1 MTVHSS
7 IRLFAAVAALAI
19 IGTGTTGC
27 AWEMFESY
35 ETIHVSN
42 VSCGQELIDLQEAKA
57 KGAVSEAEYLKLRGQ
72 ILKSTET
79 ETHKKQSRH

>member
-1 MTVHSS
+1 MTIHSS
-7 IRLFAAVAALAI
+7 IRLFVAVAALAI
-19 IGTGTTGC
+19 IATGTTGC

-57 KGAVSEAEYLKLRGQ
+57 KGAVSEAEYLKLREQ
-72 ILKSTET
+72 ILKSAET
-79 ETHKKQSRH
+79 SASKKQGRH